1 MREKLYLFIVLFSA
15 NLFCQNIIYE
25 DISKEISKLNRSG
38 RYVESQKRLSL
49 LIEKNPTDTEK
60 SHLILLLAQTY
71 RSINDYNTALKYLKE
86 ASANSE
92 HSSEKVKSE
101 IQAEFA
107 FVYFDNHQYEES
119 EKIMHK
125 IALENYKSLST
136 IDKAYL
142 IMQQGYVSF
151 LKKNYVDSEKKYK
164 QSIALMRKSN
174 SCDLPVVHGKQI
186 ELLGKIGKLYEAEKI
201 YEESMKIAESCKI
214 IKYQMYVT
222 DEYKKVLIRLK
233 NPKAILYIQKYDSLN
248 ARFDRDHKLSSM
260 YIENIEHE
268 QKSKKTLQNKD
279 FIKSIIYGLFVILFL
294 IIVYIITKKNKKT
307 NLEKQKIEE
316 ELVKMKEQLSQYLH
330 VEHFN
335 SNEQKNFYHEKL
347 TERQIELISYLE
359 KGYSNKEIADKMF
372 ITEATVK
379 YHIKNI
385 YEILE
390 LKNRKEFF
398 AKKIKI

>member
-248 ARFDRDHKLSSM
+248 AQFDRDHKLSLM
-260 YIENIEHE
+260 YIENIEQE
-268 QKSKKTLQNKD
+268 QKSKKTLQNND
-279 FIKSIIYGLFVILFL
+279 FIKSIIYGLSVILFL
-294 IIVYIITKKNKKT
+294 IIIYIITKKNKKT
-307 NLEKQKIEE
+307 NLEKRKIEE
-316 ELVKMKEQLSQYLH
+316 ELVKMKEQLSKYLQ
-330 VEHFN
+330 VEHFS

-347 TERQIELISYLE
+347 TERQKELISYLE

>member
-1 MREKLYLFIVLFSA
+1 
-15 NLFCQNIIYE
+15 
-25 DISKEISKLNRSG
+25 
-38 RYVESQKRLSL
+38 
-49 LIEKNPTDTEK
+49 
-60 SHLILLLAQTY
+60 
-71 RSINDYNTALKYLKE
+71 
-86 ASANSE
+86 
-92 HSSEKVKSE
+92 
-101 IQAEFA
+101 
-107 FVYFDNHQYEES
+107 
-119 EKIMHK
+119 MHK

-136 IDKAYL
+136 IDMAYL

-214 IKYQMYVT
+214 LKYQMYVT

-233 NPKAILYIQKYDSLN
+233 NPKTILYTQKYDSLN
-248 ARFDRDHKLSSM
+248 ARFDRDHKLSLM

-268 QKSKKTLQNKD
+268 QKSKKTLQNND
-279 FIKSIIYGLFVILFL
+279 FIKSIIYGLSVILFL
-294 IIVYIITKKNKKT
+294 IIIYIITKKNKKT

-316 ELVKMKEQLSQYLH
+316 ELVKMKEQLSQYLQ
-330 VEHFN
+330 VEQFN

>member
-119 EKIMHK
+119 EKIMRK
-125 IALENYKSLST
+125 IALENYKSLTT

-248 ARFDRDHKLSSM
+248 ARFDRDHKLSLM
-260 YIENIEHE
+260 YIENIEQE
-268 QKSKKTLQNKD
+268 QKSKKTLQNND
-279 FIKSIIYGLFVILFL
+279 FIKSIIYGLSLILFL
-294 IIVYIITKKNKKT
+294 IIIYIITKKNKKT

-316 ELVKMKEQLSQYLH
+316 ELVKMKEQLSKYLQ
-330 VEHFN
+330 VEHF
-335 SNEQKNFYHEKL
+335 SSREQKNFYHEKL

>member
-233 NPKAILYIQKYDSLN
+233 NPKAILYTQKYDSLN
-248 ARFDRDHKLSSM
+248 ARFDRDHKLSLM

-268 QKSKKTLQNKD
+268 QKSKKTLQNND
-279 FIKSIIYGLFVILFL
+279 FIKSIIYGLSVILFL
-294 IIVYIITKKNKKT
+294 IIIYIITKKNKKT

-316 ELVKMKEQLSQYLH
+316 ELVKMKEQLSQYLQ